1 MMQCTVITV
10 GTLKEEYLAAAVAEY
25 KKRLSAF
32 SRVEEINLKEEKL
45 AEDSPTAAERAL
57 SAEGERIL
65 SRIPDGA
72 YTIALCVEGKM
83 LSSEALA
90 ALVGKAKD
98 EKGKLC
104 LIIGSSYGLS
114 PAVKAR
120 ADFRLSLS
128 PMTFPHQLMR
138 VILAEALYRSFTILA
153 RKTYHK

>member
-10 GTLKEEYLAAAVAEY
+10 GAVKESFVTAAVAEY
-25 KKRLSAF
+25 KKRISAF
-32 SRVEEINLKEEKL
+32 ARVEEINVKEEKL
-45 AEDSPTAAERAL
+45 PDESPAAAERAL
-57 SAEGERIL
+57 TAEGERIL
-65 SRIPDGA
+65 ARIPEGA
-72 YTIALCVEGKM
+72 YTVALCIEGKM
-83 LSSEALA
+83 LSSEAFASLI
-90 ALVGKAKD
+90 GKARD

-138 VILAEALYRSFTILA
+138 VILSEALYRSFTILA
-153 RKTYHK
+153 GKTYHK

>member
-1 MMQCTVITV
+1 MQCTVITV
-10 GTLKEEYLAAAVAEY
+10 GSLKEDYLTAAVAEY
-25 KKRLSAF
+25 KKRLAAF
-32 SRVEEINLKEEKL
+32 ARVEEINLKEERL
-45 AEDSPTAAERAL
+45 TEDSPVAAEKAL
-57 SAEGERIL
+57 TAEGERIL
-65 SRIPDGA
+65 ARIPEGA

-98 EKGKLC
+98 ETGKLC

-114 PAVKAR
+114 PAVKAK

-153 RKTYHK
+153 GKTYHK

>member
-10 GTLKEEYLAAAVAEY
+10 GTLKEDYLSAAVAEY

-32 SRVEEINLKEEKL
+32 ARVEEINLKEERLSDDAPATVEK
-45 AEDSPTAAERAL
+45 AL
-57 SAEGERIL
+57 TVEGERIL

-72 YTIALCVEGKM
+72 YTVALCVEGKM

-153 RKTYHK
+153 GKAYHK

>member
-1 MMQCTVITV
+1 MMQCTIITV

-25 KKRLSAF
+25 KKRLAAF
-32 SRVEEINLKEEKL
+32 ARVEEINLKEEKL
-45 AEDSPTAAERAL
+45 AEDSPAAAERAL

-72 YTIALCVEGKM
+72 YTVALCVEGKM

-153 RKTYHK
+153 GKTYHK